1 MRTMSDKLTPSDVGD
16 EFGSILEIDEI
27 PQATVDAILERKNSV
42 RTIPIEKFAFQAI
55 TTNTTESEAVEAM
68 NEDILEWIS
77 QNISHNT
84 YAQSDRQDMF
94 SKLSNAGKQAIR
106 IVLETQTVRTE
117 ATKRNAERR
126 ASA

>member
-1 MRTMSDKLTPSDVGD
+1 MSDKLTPSDVGD